1 MTLPVLGV
9 IFSIFIRSVYRNGLE
24 DDSIG
29 SKTSKKKKKRENRE
43 TGGKQLSH
51 IRCDSAS
58 PRWLLAMIGAGCPER
73 RKIWAYNEEQQSQ
86 IPKNL
91 DN

>member
-9 IFSIFIRSVYRNGLE
+9 IFSIFILSVYRNGLE

-29 SKTSKKKKKRENRE
+29 SKTSKKKENRE
-43 TGGKQLSH
+43 TGGKQLNH

>member
-1 MTLPVLGV
+1 MTLPGLGV
-9 IFSIFIRSVYRNGLE
+9 IFSIFILSVYRNGLE

-29 SKTSKKKKKRENRE
+29 SKTSKKKENRE
-43 TGGKQLSH
+43 TGGR

-58 PRWLLAMIGAGCPER
+58 PRWLLAMIGAGCPEH